1 MKPIVFMKNVLFC
14 TLPLSVMLLSACG
27 PASAETPFSPKL
39 DDAYSVQAEMTYQN
53 DNEAKL
59 LLTRYDNENWD
70 AAFAEPSALAGV
82 ILSFEGDA
90 VSASY
95 KGLSFTIPK
104 TALPAKSM
112 LVLLIDVLDVIGEEE
127 SIPCVKNDD
136 GTWTVSGE
144 TEGGNYTLTFQQD
157 GTLSSFSIPNQPLDI
172 QFSDYH
178 ANSTPEST
186 VSGTS
191 EGNETTTTETTTTTA
206 ATE

>member
-1 MKPIVFMKNVLFC
+1 MKPIVFMKNVL
-14 TLPLSVMLLSACG
+14 LYAMPLSMLLLSGCGSA
-27 PASAETPFSPKL
+27 AAETPFSPKL
-39 DDAYSVQAEMTYQN
+39 DDAYSVQAEMTYQD

-59 LLTRYDNENWD
+59 LLTRYGDENWD
-70 AAFAEPSALAGV
+70 AAFSEPSALAGV

-112 LVLLIDVLDVIGEEE
+112 LVLLIDVLDAIAEEE
-127 SIPCVKNDD
+127 SIPCTKNDD

-157 GTLSSFSIPNQPLDI
+157 GTLASFSIPNQPLDI

-178 ANSTPEST
+178 PNSTGESAVTGTAESSETSATEST
-186 VSGTS
+186 ATTGTS
-191 EGNETTTTETTTTTA
+191 E
-206 ATE
+206 